1 MNWYAAEDKAKSV
14 REVVVEVPQPR
25 PVDSKFGMLML
36 GSKYHMLR
44 ANVWV
49 TGFFRLESDPGPYL
63 MLRAD
68 GQASRLKNQPFR
80 VAFCF
85 YRMKAGGLV
94 AVFVDFPKLK
104 IAGAPSAPY
113 VLFEMIRGIDMEDER
128 QRISDAINRSQLHM
142 CFAEGDGPGQ
152 DLPGGGWS
160 GGSINASYDVLADIA
175 PECREALNREWKL
188 LLDYHGSIS
197 AGRRDFQASIQ
208 QMQSENPLTHNP
220 VVDRNKATAA
230 GTSPSSTSPPSK
242 ASDKKWWQVWR

>member
-25 PVDSKFGMLML
+25 PVDSKFGTLML
-36 GSKYHMLR
+36 GTKYHMLR
-44 ANVWV
+44 ANAWV

-68 GQASRLKNQPFR
+68 GHADRLKNQPFR

-128 QRISDAINRSQLHM
+128 QRIGDAINRPQLHM

-160 GGSINASYDVLADIA
+160 GGSINASYDVLAYIDA
-175 PECREALNREWKL
+175 ECREALNREWKA
-188 LLDYHGSIS
+188 LLDYHKSIS
-197 AGRRDFQASIQ
+197 GGRRDFQASIQ
-208 QMQSENPLTHNP
+208 QMRSENPLTHNP
-220 VVDRNKATAA
+220 VVDR
-230 GTSPSSTSPPSK
+230 SK
-242 ASDKKWWQVWR
+242 ASSAVGGAAAPSPAGTTDRKWWQIWK